1 MNKELLSEIGFTS
14 IFDDDVDDA
23 DFLSEVPVS
32 LIESSLEEQFLEP
45 LEYRKKDYIEEYLTK
60 YDDIKNNSVLDD
72 EYQSADE
79 EHDEFI
85 SFVKEI
91 FEKFLDIGFVDI
103 DDKPIEYQ
111 HEIIHNTYKYFI
123 KNIKKNFVSI
133 VCNEIKENAKEYIN
147 RVDSTRRDVTY
158 INFKQEIDNEDDALL
173 LSNLSTIVSY
183 IVDDVKQNYTVNKF
197 FEMAD
202 YGEADFI
209 RQYVIDAYNNFDLTG
224 NFVPLY
230 CDMVDGDF
238 LIEIES
244 KARNFILKKYP
255 IRKKKD
261 IVKNEEESEPVDSN
275 DNVNNDNNEQP
286 EET

>member
-14 IFDDDVDDA
+14 IFEDDIDDA

-72 EYQSADE
+72 EYQTADE

-85 SFVKEI
+85 TFVKEI

-103 DDKPIEYQ
+103 DDKSIEYQ

-133 VCNEIKENAKEYIN
+133 VCNEIKENAREYID

-183 IVDDVKQNYTVNKF
+183 IIDDVKQNYTVEKF

-209 RQYVIDAYNNFDLTG
+209 RQYVIDAYHNFDLTG

-230 CDMVDGDF
+230 CDMVDSDF

-261 IVKNEEESEPVDSN
+261 VNKSEEELDAT
-275 DNVNNDNNEQP
+275 DNVNNEDEKP